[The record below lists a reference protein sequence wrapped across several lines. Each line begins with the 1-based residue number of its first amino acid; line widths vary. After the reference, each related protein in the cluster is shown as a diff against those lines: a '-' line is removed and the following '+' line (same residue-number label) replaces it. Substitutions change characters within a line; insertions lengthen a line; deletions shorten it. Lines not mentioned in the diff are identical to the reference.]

1 VRHLFMM
8 PSLDFSVSVAT
19 VLAGCVRQRFD
30 LLLVCVKSL
39 PAVSKPPCQNP
50 KKRDGT
56 YAGRM

>member
-1 VRHLFMM
+1 M
-8 PSLDFSVSVAT
+8 PSNDVSVPVAT
-19 VLAGCVRQRFD
+19 VLAGCVRERFD
-30 LLLVCVKSL
+30 ILLVGVKSL